1 MAQQPPRRGG
11 WTTAAVLGLLV
22 LLMGRA
28 LYVQND
34 TAQRRDVFMNGDVPR
49 AHKAHQRHDASE
61 HVNFFDQFM
70 RSEAEARSL
79 RETAQ
84 RWEAP
89 PPPPPAQ
96 QKPLQR
102 PGRGSTPRDEC
113 AFMMQKHSVI
123 PGANW
128 GSLGPNGQR
137 RWTKLRCDGLVG
149 GARVRAPPPRSR
161 SRKRR
166 RKTRM
171 IDCVID

>member
-1 MAQQPPRRGG
+1 
-11 WTTAAVLGLLV
+11 
-22 LLMGRA
+22 MGRA
-28 LYVQND
+28 LYVQNE
-34 TAQRRDVFMNGDVPR
+34 TAQRRDGFMNREVPR
-49 AHKAHQRHDASE
+49 ARAHRRHDASE

-79 RETAQ
+79 REREADAQ

-89 PPPPPAQ
+89 PPPPQQQ

-113 AFMMQKHSVI
+113 TFMMQKHSVI

-137 RWTKLRCDGLVG
+137 S
-149 GARVRAPPPRSR
+149 AA
-161 SRKRR
+161 RR
-166 RKTRM
+166 RHGP
-171 IDCVID
+171 

>member
-1 MAQQPPRRGG
+1 MAQQPRRGG

-28 LYVQND
+28 LYVQNE
-34 TAQRRDVFMNGDVPR
+34 TAQRRDGFMNGVVPR
-49 AHKAHQRHDASE
+49 AHAHKRHDASE

-79 RETAQ
+79 REREADQQ
-84 RWEAP
+84 RWNTPEAP
-89 PPPPPAQ
+89 PPIQ

-128 GSLGPNGQR
+128 GRARTAS
-137 RWTKLRCDGLVG
+137 
-149 GARVRAPPPRSR
+149 GAGRSCAATA
-161 SRKRR
+161 SSEVQGCARR
-166 RKTRM
+166 RRDT
-171 IDCVID
+171 